1 MRAKSWQGFSKET
14 QETSL
19 VVQWLGLQAFSAG
32 RYGLDPWS
40 GNLRSHMPGDSG
52 KKEKTPDP
60 GDKGMKGPQGPGA
73 PRVMAETR
81 VKREEESSKHG

>member
-1 MRAKSWQGFSKET
+1 MVRTPGLLCREVRVG
-14 QETSL
+14 SL
-19 VVQWLGLQAFSAG
+19 V
-32 RYGLDPWS
+32 RK
-40 GNLRSHMPGDSG
+40 LRSHMPGDSG
-52 KKEKTPDP
+52 KKEKTGDP

>member
-1 MRAKSWQGFSKET
+1 
-14 QETSL
+14 
-19 VVQWLGLQAFSAG
+19 
-32 RYGLDPWS
+32 
-40 GNLRSHMPGDSG
+40 MPGDSG
-52 KKEKTPDP
+52 KKEKTGDP